1 MVGGDVGV
9 LFVLIKLWLRLVNK
23 IGIVIGLGL
32 KKYSEV
38 KVTLEGNPVTVA
50 SYNKLKRSCKSGT
63 IVMFVPN

>member
-38 KVTLEGNPVTVA
+38 KVTLEGNSVTVA